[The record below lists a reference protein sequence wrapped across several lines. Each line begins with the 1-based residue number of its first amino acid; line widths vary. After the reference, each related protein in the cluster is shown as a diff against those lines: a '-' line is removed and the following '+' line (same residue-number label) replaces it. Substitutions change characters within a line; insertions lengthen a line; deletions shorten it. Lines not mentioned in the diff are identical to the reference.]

1 MSISNI
7 LAKSA
12 GVIGLG
18 LVAYDAHKYA
28 QYNAVAVE
36 KDHKAHSLSS
46 RFIDDMKLDSPSTV
60 RAGVKK
66 KMFDYA
72 ADEEFS
78 GFFVST
84 KGYLK
89 GILTSLVSNVIP
101 LGLSLGAVLT
111 KGIVSKCFAGGLAAY
126 GAVFILQEAFGIGK
140 AKH

>member
-1 MSISNI
+1 M
-7 LAKSA
+7 
-12 GVIGLG
+12 
-18 LVAYDAHKYA
+18 
-28 QYNAVAVE
+28 E

-111 KGIVSKCFAGGLAAY
+111 KRNSVKMFRWRTRRLRRGIYFARSIRYRKSQALN
-126 GAVFILQEAFGIGK
+126 F
-140 AKH
+140 